1 MNIEN
6 THPIIRWI
14 VLIPGSILGGWAV
27 FLCFML
33 AYFIRPYG
41 GLAYFFSELSA
52 SGASGA
58 ATIYLAFYI
67 APSYE
72 KRVVIAA
79 VVISLLA
86 IVLTITTTPIL
97 NESILEILKYIANC
111 LGIFAMAWYLYKN
124 KL

>member
-1 MNIEN
+1 MKNI
-6 THPIIRWI
+6 HPIIRWI
-14 VLIPGSILGGWAV
+14 FLIPVSILGGWAV
-27 FLCFML
+27 YLCFML

-41 GLAYFFSELSA
+41 GLAYFFSELAA

-58 ATIYLAFYI
+58 ATIYLDFYI
-67 APSYE
+67 APNYE

-79 VVISLLA
+79 VLVSLLA

-97 NESILEILKYIANC
+97 DESLIELIKFITQN

>member
-14 VLIPGSILGGWAV
+14 VLIPSSLLGGWAV
-27 FLCFML
+27 YFVFML
-33 AYFIRPYG
+33 AYSIKPYG
-41 GLAYFFSELSA
+41 GLAYFFSELAA

-67 APSYE
+67 APNYE
-72 KRVVIAA
+72 KRVVITA
-79 VVISLLA
+79 VLVSLLA

-97 NESILEILKYIANC
+97 DESLIELLKYIAQN
-111 LGIFAMAWYLYKN
+111 LGIFG
-124 KL
+124 

>member
-27 FLCFML
+27 YLCFML
-33 AYFIRPYG
+33 AYYIKPYG
-41 GLAYFFSELSA
+41 GLAYFCSELA
-52 SGASGA
+52 GSGASGA

-67 APSYE
+67 APNYE

-79 VVISLLA
+79 VLVSLLA

-97 NESILEILKYIANC
+97 DESLIELIKFIAQN

>member
-27 FLCFML
+27 YLCFMF

-41 GLAYFFSELSA
+41 GLAYFFSELAA

-79 VVISLLA
+79 VLVSLLA

-97 NESILEILKYIANC
+97 DESLIELIKFIAQN

>member
-1 MNIEN
+1 MKNI
-6 THPIIRWI
+6 HPIIRWI
-14 VLIPGSILGGWAV
+14 FLIPVSILGGWAV
-27 FLCFML
+27 YLCFML

-79 VVISLLA
+79 VLVSLLA

-97 NESILEILKYIANC
+97 DESLIELIKFIAQN

>member
-1 MNIEN
+1 MEKI
-6 THPIIRWI
+6 HPIIRWI

-27 FLCFML
+27 YLGFML
-33 AYFIRPYG
+33 AYYIKPYG
-41 GLAYFFSELSA
+41 GLAYVFSELSA

-67 APSYE
+67 APSYQ

-79 VVISLLA
+79 VVICLLVM
-86 IVLTITTTPIL
+86 VLTIMTTGVLNQNLIVIL
-97 NESILEILKYIANC
+97 NFVAQNV
-111 LGIFAMAWYLYKN
+111 GIFAMAWYLYKN

>member
-1 MNIEN
+1 MEKI
-6 THPIIRWI
+6 HPIIRWI
-14 VLIPGSILGGWAV
+14 VLIPSSLLGGWAV
-27 FLCFML
+27 YFVFML
-33 AYFIRPYG
+33 AYSIKPYG
-41 GLAYFFSELSA
+41 GLAYFFSELAA

-67 APSYE
+67 APNYE
-72 KRVVIAA
+72 KRVVITA
-79 VVISLLA
+79 VLVSLLA

-97 NESILEILKYIANC
+97 DESLIELLKFIVQN

>member
-1 MNIEN
+1 MEKI
-6 THPIIRWI
+6 HPIIRWI
-14 VLIPGSILGGWAV
+14 VLIPSSILGGWAV
-27 FLCFML
+27 YLGFML
-33 AYFIRPYG
+33 AYYIKPYG
-41 GLAYFFSELSA
+41 GLAYVFSELSA

-79 VVISLLA
+79 VLVSLLA

-97 NESILEILKYIANC
+97 DESLIELLKFIVQN